1 MKIRHLGFGNT
12 SWRWVALMLLVSA
25 MFSAQAQEPSS
36 EGDRSECLTAHGS
49 VNHDMP
55 NLAANCPDLFA
66 WLKFIEVNLP
76 IPEHPRFVLW
86 QTWATDPLT
95 FPAKPE
101 PSACDEQ
108 NPLPD
113 ACPRWP
119 VSPAQ
124 TGLLLPSKRNDAL
137 HPPAVAA
144 AAIAAADEGE
154 GVPSDL
160 GALAS
165 ETIRRNRASFDYI
178 VQHDLWYQEGLA
190 ARFDEGFKIDFPVA
204 AIELKL
210 NWLPMKYV
218 QDPSRY
224 FTVELEGELQGLV
237 AMHISTKDL
246 PNWFWATFEH
256 IDNPGRCDYIGCR
269 DSFGVNPAT
278 APPRNELTT
287 TYPPGTLMP
296 ALEVMMK
303 AANLDPVFQNYR
315 LKGSQ
320 TNFTDSVGEPTL
332 LGNSVTEYG
341 FVPTASCVTCHG
353 RAGVDWNGKKP
364 ANLRIFGEKLGGQ
377 TFNGPLDPE
386 LFYDRNNRL
395 RRYVMQVD
403 FVWAIPFRANPIG
416 GKTD

>member
-1 MKIRHLGFGNT
+1 
-12 SWRWVALMLLVSA
+12 
-25 MFSAQAQEPSS
+25 
-36 EGDRSECLTAHGS
+36 
-49 VNHDMP
+49 
-55 NLAANCPDLFA
+55 
-66 WLKFIEVNLP
+66 
-76 IPEHPRFVLW
+76 
-86 QTWATDPLT
+86 
-95 FPAKPE
+95 
-101 PSACDEQ
+101 
-108 NPLPD
+108 
-113 ACPRWP
+113 
-119 VSPAQ
+119 
-124 TGLLLPSKRNDAL
+124 LPSKRNDEL
-137 HPPAVAA
+137 HPPEVAA
-144 AAIAAADEGE
+144 AVIAAADEGE

-160 GALAS
+160 GAIAS

-190 ARFDEGFKIDFPVA
+190 ARFGEGFKLDFPVA

-218 QDPSRY
+218 RDPSRY

-237 AMHISTKDL
+237 AIHISTKDL

-269 DSFGVNPAT
+269 DSFGMEPA
-278 APPRNELTT
+278 AVPPRNELKT
-287 TYPPGTLMP
+287 TYPPGMLTPM
-296 ALEVMMK
+296 LEAMME

-320 TNFTDSVGEPTL
+320 TNFTDSMGEPTL

-341 FVPTASCVTCHG
+341 FVPTASCITCHG

-416 GKTD
+416 GKTE